1 MGERE
6 VPVGARA
13 LGALGLASLCC
24 SPAMEIPD
32 RPTLRAGLAALSPAA
47 SKTAAGV
54 IVVMMREPG
63 RVRDREWLAE
73 VFTRVAAKAL
83 EFPEPLGPEHS
94 RELQRFVR
102 REHRN
107 VLNLCAAL
115 FVRVAEDLLE
125 SGRDPARSDLAE
137 ATRLALGYF
146 RPGAGA

>member
-1 MGERE
+1 
-6 VPVGARA
+6 
-13 LGALGLASLCC
+13 
-24 SPAMEIPD
+24 MEIPD
-32 RPTLRAGLAALSPAA
+32 RPTLRAGLAALSPLA

-54 IVVMMREPG
+54 IVVMMREPS

-83 EFPEPLGPEHS
+83 ELPEPLGAEGS

-102 REHRN
+102 REHRQ

-115 FVRVAEDLLE
+115 FVRVAEDLL
-125 SGRDPARSDLAE
+125 SAGGDPARFDLAQ

-146 RPGAGA
+146 RPLPGP